1 MKRRTK
7 HGIISALVLILLFSP
22 SGCSSRKLE
31 YHGNLG
37 YDLSNIDYEE
47 VVFNIYH
54 SNTEQHTWEKLTE
67 FLCSPEKGTM
77 QISGWRAVKTGSP
90 QLSKIIMSQ
99 KKMILKL
106 SIQKTSTVMNF
117 QLMDFRAL

>member
-67 FLCSPEKGTM
+67 GALCRYPVGGQRK
-77 QISGWRAVKTGSP
+77 QDHR
-90 QLSKIIMSQ
+90 
-99 KKMILKL
+99 
-106 SIQKTSTVMNF
+106 NC
-117 QLMDFRAL
+117 RR

>member
-37 YDLSNIDYEE
+37 YDLSNIRR
-47 VVFNIYH
+47 
-54 SNTEQHTWEKLTE
+54 
-67 FLCSPEKGTM
+67 GTM
-77 QISGWRAVKTGSP
+77 QISGWRAAKTGSP

-106 SIQKTSTVMNF
+106 SIQKTSTVMNL

>member
-7 HGIISALVLILLFSP
+7 HGIITALVLILLFSP

-67 FLCSPEKGTM
+67 FLCSPEKGHYAD
-77 QISGWRAVKTGSP
+77 IRLEGSENRITAIVDR
-90 QLSKIIMSQ
+90 K
-99 KKMILKL
+99 
-106 SIQKTSTVMNF
+106 STRLNSSHELASRMPSS
-117 QLMDFRAL
+117 A